1 MICRKC
7 ARDLPADAVYC
18 CYCGVNQT
26 VRKQNAKSKGNG
38 TGSIYKAGDRPG
50 WIVAW
55 TVDGYVDTDET
66 GAIVVKSARK
76 KKGGFKTKRAANEY
90 LSALIS
96 GREKEIAKAVPSVA
110 DVYAQFVNAPGKK
123 PGASTM
129 TAYKTA
135 FTKRINPTFGNI
147 PINAVSLHH
156 LEKAIA
162 GLTYDPAKDVKDL
175 MSKLFQRAMADGQ
188 ITTNPATLLALPEK
202 CSKEI
207 PAWLP
212 GEIESLWKAYG
223 QGNRIAAACL
233 LMIYT
238 GMMPGELFA
247 LKRDMIDASKKTIVG
262 CGLKTKER
270 REKPIVLSDAILP
283 VLDDLA
289 STSTSTKGFVLGMN
303 RDNFYDAFGQLKKDL
318 SIREE
323 VRPYSSRHSTATEL
337 ELLGVSPSVIA
348 SVLRHKNYAT
358 TAKHYMD
365 ISTDKALEA
374 VEKIKLKPESGSNS
388 GSNR

>member
-7 ARDLPADAVYC
+7 SRELPEDAIYC
-18 CYCGVNQT
+18 CYCGIKLEVSA
-26 VRKQNAKSKGNG
+26 QNTKAKGNG
-38 TGSIYKAGDRPG
+38 TGSIYKTASRPG
-50 WIVAW
+50 WMVAW
-55 TVDGYVDTDET
+55 TVGTRIVTDKHGFLT
-66 GAIVVKSARK
+66 ARAIRKTKS
-76 KKGGFKTKRAANEY
+76 GFKTKKEANEF
-90 LSALIS
+90 LSEIIAGKEAL
-96 GREKEIAKAVPSVA
+96 KVKKVPTVA
-110 DVYAQFVNAPGKK
+110 QMYDQYINAPGKK
-123 PGASTM
+123 PGVSTL

-135 FTKRINPTFGNI
+135 FNKRIKPAFGNI
-147 PINAVSLHH
+147 PIDVVTLKHM
-156 LEKAIA
+156 EQAID

-175 MSKLFQRAMADGQ
+175 MSVLFKRAMADSFVQ
-188 ITTNPATLLALPEK
+188 TNPAKLLNLPEK
-202 CSKEI
+202 NSKEI

-212 GEIESLWKAYG
+212 EEIESLWKAYG
-223 QGNRIAAACL
+223 EGNRIAAACL

-247 LKRDMIDASKKTIVG
+247 LKTDMIDEEKRTIIG

-270 REKPIVLSDAILP
+270 RENPIVLSDTILP
-283 VLDDLA
+283 VLYDLI
-289 STSTSTKGFVLGMN
+289 STSPSRKGFVLGMN
-303 RDNFYDAFGQLKKDL
+303 RDNFYDSFSQMKKDL
-318 SIREE
+318 SIRED

-374 VEKIKLKPESGSNS
+374 VGKIDRKPRASVEQ
-388 GSNR
+388 